1 MRKIEVK
8 RRGKILVEI
17 VWILVVL
24 AVYMIVPY
32 MIVPMLTPEVFHPRV
47 VNLGKEVIQTNF
59 SFNATQLAE
68 MIFKGEDTRILADKM
83 RITVQG
89 RVEEVDFRPSGEVL
103 IRLGPP
109 YKVKVV
115 FGLIEVEKT
124 VTAFC
129 KNEEVVNKGIK
140 VGNWIT
146 IRGTYSVD
154 RIVSTNSGISMWL
167 VTLEDCQ
174 IIAP

>member
-68 MIFKGEDTRILADKM
+68 MIFKGEDTRILADRM

-89 RVEEVDFRPSGEVL
+89 RVEEVDFRPSGKILV
-103 IRLGPP
+103 RLGPP
-109 YKVKVV
+109 YKAKV

-124 VTAFC
+124 IIAFC
-129 KNEEVVNKGIK
+129 KSEEIRDIK
-140 VGNWIT
+140 VGDWIVV
-146 IRGTYSVD
+146 RGTYSVT
-154 RIVSTNSGISMWL
+154 RLIATGSGVSMWL
-167 VTLEDCQ
+167 VTLEDCE
-174 IIAP
+174 IITKL

>member
-1 MRKIEVK
+1 MGKIEV
-8 RRGKILVEI
+8 RRMGKILVED
-17 VWILVVL
+17 VVPLVCILVVL
-24 AVYMIVPY
+24 TVCMIAPTF
-32 MIVPMLTPEVFHPRV
+32 TPEVFHPRV

-89 RVEEVDFRPSGEVL
+89 RVEEVDFRPSGEIL

-109 YKVKVV
+109 YKAKVF
-115 FGLIEVEKT
+115 FGLIEDVKT

-129 KNEEVVNKGIK
+129 EKEEVIKKGIK
-140 VGNWIT
+140 VGDWIT

>member
-1 MRKIEVK
+1 
-8 RRGKILVEI
+8 
-17 VWILVVL
+17 
-24 AVYMIVPY
+24 
-32 MIVPMLTPEVFHPRV
+32 
-47 VNLGKEVIQTNF
+47 
-59 SFNATQLAE
+59 
-68 MIFKGEDTRILADKM
+68 M

-154 RIVSTNSGISMWL
+154 HIVGTSSGVSMWL
-167 VTLEDCQ
+167 VSLKDCQ
-174 IIAP
+174 VIAP

>member
-24 AVYMIVPY
+24 AVY

-68 MIFKGEDTRILADKM
+68 MIFKGEDTRILADRM

-89 RVEEVDFRPSGEVL
+89 RVEEVDFRPSGKILV
-103 IRLGPP
+103 RLGPP
-109 YKVKVV
+109 YKAKV

-124 VTAFC
+124 IIAFC
-129 KNEEVVNKGIK
+129 KSEEIRDIK
-140 VGNWIT
+140 VGDWIVV
-146 IRGTYSVD
+146 RGTYSVT
-154 RIVSTNSGISMWL
+154 RLIATGSGVSMWL
-167 VTLEDCQ
+167 VTLEDCE
-174 IIAP
+174 IITKL